1 MNALTPERL
10 DQLYSQLCA
19 TMTQLG
25 EAQAP
30 LYLARFALLAI
41 VRIGDDAVIR
51 QMLADAAEGLQ
62 APADG

>member
-1 MNALTPERL
+1 MNTLPPERL
-10 DQLYSQLCA
+10 DELYSQLCA
-19 TMTQLG
+19 TMTELG

-51 QMLADAAEGLQ
+51 RMLVDAAEGLQ
-62 APADG
+62 APVDG

>member
-1 MNALTPERL
+1 MSTEQAMGSLPAERL
-10 DQLYSQLCA
+10 DELYSQLCA
-19 TMTQLG
+19 TMTELG

-30 LYLARFALLAI
+30 LYLAI

-51 QMLADAAEGLQ
+51 RMLADAAEGLR